1 MSRPLLLGQAPGP
14 KTDPGEPLH
23 PATSLTGR
31 RLASLFGLED
41 HQYLTAFDRAN
52 LLYEYPG
59 KVGKEDRFPMAE
71 AKRSAL
77 TLAPLLAG
85 RTVVLL
91 GRNVCSA
98 FRLDALPWF
107 TWSELP
113 LGSYRQPA
121 VVACIPHPSGRCRIY
136 NDPASRD
143 QAASFLR
150 ELVEQ
155 KVEDGRCLLR
165 QGQREEG
172 QTGPLRLVS

>member
-1 MSRPLLLGQAPGP
+1 MSRPLLIGQAPGP

-31 RLASLFGLED
+31 RLATLFGLED
-41 HQYLTAFDRAN
+41 HSYLTAFDRAN
-52 LLYEYPG
+52 LLYQYPG

-71 AKRSAL
+71 AKLSAL

-85 RTVVLL
+85 RTVILL

-113 LGSYRQPA
+113 LGSYREPA
-121 VVACIPHPSGRCRIY
+121 AVAAIPHPSGRCRVY

-143 QAASFLR
+143 EAAAFLR

-155 KVEDGRCLLR
+155 KVDQGSCLLS
-165 QGQREEG
+165 REGAEDSQPG
-172 QTGPLRLVS
+172 RLRLVS